1 MMSKLLLRWR
11 RLQKMDELQK
21 ALGKM
26 KGCGVKTRE
35 MMNRQQPQCSN
46 YPIQRVQLQP
56 KRIFLWRRGLIQGE
70 VCAWR
75 QQKVVSVD
83 AAAALNSP
91 VSDGGIRK

>member
-1 MMSKLLLRWR
+1 MSQKLLRWR
-11 RLQKMDELQK
+11 RLQKMGELQQ
-21 ALGKM
+21 ASGRM
-26 KGCGVKTRE
+26 KGCGAKTRE

-56 KRIFLWRRGLIQGE
+56 KRIFLWRRGLIRGE
-70 VCAWR
+70 VCAWT

-83 AAAALNSP
+83 AAAALNFP